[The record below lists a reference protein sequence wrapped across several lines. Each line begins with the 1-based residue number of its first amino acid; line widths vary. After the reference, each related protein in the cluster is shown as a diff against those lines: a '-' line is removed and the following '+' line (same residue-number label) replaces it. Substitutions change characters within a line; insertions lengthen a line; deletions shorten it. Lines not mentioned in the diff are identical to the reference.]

1 MGMLKRSIAF
11 ALLAIAG
18 HAYSADIQ
26 VTTTTDEDV
35 DNKVCSLREAIQ
47 FLKYRASSNAADV
60 EKYANGYNGCG
71 NKDASS
77 NIILQRDKEYTLNKS
92 IVITVPV
99 AISTAKND
107 STLVEEGAPNSHN
120 ATIKMVGTD
129 QLFRIDDGSV
139 EKASFSVLFVDVNLK
154 GAGSKSVIPQG
165 NGGLIYNHEQL
176 VIQNSRLM
184 DGYATNGGAIYNA
197 GNLSNTPKTAGSV
210 TIINSLMQ
218 NNKASQGGILYTD
231 MPLYYVTQSVVRDN
245 EVTAADGALF
255 HAATKFADE
264 STGGYLTSRIIG
276 LSNSTIFHN
285 KGSFIAN
292 VRDGMVINNIT
303 LIKNVGGLYFD
314 APQGKASVSNSILV
328 GNTTNCKVSATD
340 KTIVQ
345 SNLVTTECNRNASAE
360 LPNILYPASEKLIA
374 GNADEG
380 TCDVPPADGLL
391 CPYSTPS
398 NSFLGFFKPRVLD
411 KYTSLSQSLLINK
424 GRLYSDGTSVGLASC
439 EKQDQRG
446 KNRSGYDELCDL
458 GAIELIT
465 NRDDISTH
473 GQDIKYGEIAKFNI
487 ADVVS
492 DGELVSPQTCEK
504 MFGKRTDGQ
513 AWQSGCM
520 KIIQTSTPSKGTLS
534 IDAQGNLTYVPNGN
548 WHGADVFNLLV
559 VTTTTR
565 FNNAA
570 DVYLTIPVQIVQ
582 DPPSGIEDKSVSAGG
597 GGSVGGGLV
606 FGLFGLI
613 ALRRLKS

>member
-1 MGMLKRSIAF
+1 MLKRSIAF
-11 ALLAIAG
+11 ALLAAAG

-26 VTTTTDEDV
+26 VTSLIDEDK
-35 DNKVCSLREAIQ
+35 DDTLCTLREAVQ
-47 FLKYRASSNAADV
+47 FLNYRASSNAADV

-92 IVITVPV
+92 ITITVPV

-120 ATIKMVGTD
+120 ATIKMIGTD
-129 QLFRIDDGSV
+129 QLFRVDDSSV
-139 EKASFSVLFVDVNLK
+139 EKASFTVLFIDVNLK
-154 GAGSKSVIPQG
+154 GAGSKSVVPDG
-165 NGGLIYNHEQL
+165 DGGLIYNHEQL
-176 VIQNSRLM
+176 VIQNSRLI
-184 DGYATNGGAIYNA
+184 DGYATRGGAIYNA
-197 GNLSNTPKTAGSV
+197 GILSNTTKTAGSV
-210 TIINSLMQ
+210 MITNSLMQ
-218 NNKASQGGILYTD
+218 NNKASQGGVLYSD
-231 MPLYYVTQSVVRDN
+231 MPLYYIGRSVIRDN
-245 EVTAADGALF
+245 EVTAVDGALF
-255 HAATKFADE
+255 HAQTKFADE
-264 STGGYLTSRIIG
+264 STGGYLTSRAIG

-285 KGSFIAN
+285 KGSFVAN
-292 VRDGMVINNIT
+292 IRDGMVINNIT
-303 LIKNVGGLYFD
+303 LIKNMGGLYFD
-314 APQGKASVSNSILV
+314 APQGKASLSNSILV
-328 GNTTNCKVSATD
+328 GNTTNCKISATD

-360 LPNILYPASEKLIA
+360 LPNIIYTANEKLIA

-398 NSFLGFFKPRVLD
+398 DSFLGFFKPRILD

-446 KNRSGYDELCDL
+446 KNRSAYDELCDL
-458 GAIELIT
+458 GSIELSI

-487 ADVVS
+487 SDVVG

-504 MFGKRTDGQ
+504 MFGKRTDGKTWQ
-513 AWQSGCM
+513 AGCM
-520 KIIQTSTPSKGTLS
+520 KVVQTSTPSKGTLT
-534 IDAQGNLTYVPNGN
+534 IDNQGNLTYVPNGN

-570 DVYLTIPVQIVQ
+570 DVYLTVPVQIVQ
-582 DPPSGIEDKSVSAGG
+582 DPLSGIEDKSVSTGG

-606 FGLFGLI
+606 LGLFGLI

>member
-11 ALLAIAG
+11 ALLAAAG

-26 VTTTTDEDV
+26 VTTTIDEDV
-35 DNKVCSLREAIQ
+35 DNTVCSLREAVVLIN
-47 FLKYRASSNAADV
+47 KRNSSDSTVVASVKDGYR
-60 EKYANGYNGCG
+60 GCG
-71 NKDASS
+71 SKDVSS
-77 NIILQRDKEYTLNKS
+77 NIILQRDKEYALNKS
-92 IVITVPV
+92 IKISAALT
-99 AISTAKND
+99 ISTAKND

-120 ATIKMVGTD
+120 ATIKMIGTD
-129 QLFRIDDGSV
+129 QLFRIDDDSV
-139 EKASFSVLFVDVNLK
+139 EKASFTVSFIDVNLK
-154 GAGSKSVIPQG
+154 GAGSRSAVPQG

-184 DGYATNGGAIYNA
+184 DGYATSGGAIYNA
-197 GNLSNTPKTAGSV
+197 GNLSNTTKTAGSV
-210 TIINSLMQ
+210 MITNSLMQ
-218 NNKASQGGILYTD
+218 NNKASQGGVLYSD
-231 MPLYYVTQSVVRDN
+231 MPLYYISRSVVRDN
-245 EVTAADGALF
+245 EVTAVDGALF
-255 HAATKFADE
+255 HAQTKFSDE
-264 STGGYLTSRIIG
+264 STGGYLTSRVIG

-285 KGSFIAN
+285 KGSFIGI

-303 LIKNVGGLYFD
+303 MIKNTGGLFFD

-328 GNTTNCKVSATD
+328 GNTTNCQTSATD

-345 SNLVTTECNRNASAE
+345 SNLVTAECNRNASAT
-360 LPNILYPASEKLIA
+360 LPNIIYPASEKLIA

-398 NSFLGFFKPRVLD
+398 DSFLGFFKPRILD

-446 KNRSGYDELCDL
+446 KNRSAYDELCDL
-458 GAIELIT
+458 GSIELTI

-487 ADVVS
+487 VDVVG
-492 DGELVSPQTCEK
+492 DGELVSPKTCEK
-504 MFGKRTDGQ
+504 MFGKRTDGK
-513 AWQSGCM
+513 AWQPGCM
-520 KIIQTSTPSKGTLS
+520 KVVQTSTSSKGTLS
-534 IDAQGNLTYVPNGN
+534 IDTQGNLTYVPNGS

-565 FNNAA
+565 FNDAA
-570 DVYLTIPVQIVQ
+570 DVYLTVPVQIVQ
-582 DPPSGIEDKSVSAGG
+582 DPPSGIEDKSVSTG
-597 GGSVGGGLV
+597 GGSVGSGLIL
-606 FGLFGLI
+606 GLFGLI

>member
-11 ALLAIAG
+11 ALLAVAG

-26 VTTTTDEDV
+26 VTTTVDEDV
-35 DNKVCSLREAIQ
+35 DNKVCSLREAVELIN
-47 FLKYRASSNAADV
+47 KRNSSDSTVVASVKDGYR
-60 EKYANGYNGCG
+60 GCG
-71 NKDASS
+71 SKDTSS

-92 IVITVPV
+92 IKISAALT
-99 AISTAKND
+99 ISTAKND

-120 ATIKMVGTD
+120 ATIKMIGTD
-129 QLFRIDDGSV
+129 QLFRIDDDSV
-139 EKASFSVLFVDVNLK
+139 EKASFTVSFIDVNLK
-154 GAGSKSVIPQG
+154 GAGSKSAVPQG

-184 DGYATNGGAIYNA
+184 DGYATSGGAIYNA
-197 GNLSNTPKTAGSV
+197 GNLSNTTKTAGSV
-210 TIINSLMQ
+210 MITNSLMQ
-218 NNKASQGGILYTD
+218 NNKASQGGVLYSD
-231 MPLYYVTQSVVRDN
+231 MPLYYISRSVVRDN

-255 HAATKFADE
+255 HAQTKFADE
-264 STGGYLTSRIIG
+264 STGGYLTSRVIG

-285 KGSFIAN
+285 KGSFIGN

-303 LIKNVGGLYFD
+303 MIKNVGGLFFD

-328 GNTTNCKVSATD
+328 GNTTNCQTSATD

-345 SNLVTTECNRNASAE
+345 SNLVTAECNRNASAT
-360 LPNILYPASEKLIA
+360 LPNIIYPASEKLIA

-398 NSFLGFFKPRVLD
+398 DSFLGFFKPRILD

-446 KNRSGYDELCDL
+446 KNRSAYDELCDL
-458 GAIELIT
+458 GSIELII

-487 ADVVS
+487 ADVVG

-504 MFGKRTDGQ
+504 MFGKRTDGK
-513 AWQSGCM
+513 AWQPGCM
-520 KIIQTSTPSKGTLS
+520 KVVQTSTSSKGTLS
-534 IDAQGNLTYVPNGN
+534 IDTQGNLTYVPNGN

-565 FNNAA
+565 FNDAA
-570 DVYLTIPVQIVQ
+570 DVYLTVPVQIVQ
-582 DPPSGIEDKSVSAGG
+582 DPPSGIEDKSVSTG
-597 GGSVGGGLV
+597 GGSVGGGLIL
-606 FGLFGLI
+606 GLFGLI

>member
-1 MGMLKRSIAF
+1 MLKRSIAF
-11 ALLAIAG
+11 ALLAVAG
-18 HAYSADIQ
+18 QAYSADIQ
-26 VTTTTDEDV
+26 VTTTVDEDV
-35 DNKVCSLREAIQ
+35 DNKVCSLREAVELIN
-47 FLKYRASSNAADV
+47 KRNSSDSTVVASVKDGYR
-60 EKYANGYNGCG
+60 GCG
-71 NKDASS
+71 SKDASS

-92 IVITVPV
+92 IKISAALT
-99 AISTAKND
+99 ISTAKND

-120 ATIKMVGTD
+120 ATIKMIGTD
-129 QLFRIDDGSV
+129 QLFRIDDDSV
-139 EKASFSVLFVDVNLK
+139 EKASFTVSFIDVNLK
-154 GAGSKSVIPQG
+154 GAGSKSAVPQG

-184 DGYATNGGAIYNA
+184 DGYATSGGAIYNA
-197 GNLSNTPKTAGSV
+197 GNLSNTTKTAGSV
-210 TIINSLMQ
+210 MITNSLMQ
-218 NNKASQGGILYTD
+218 NNKASQGGVLYSD
-231 MPLYYVTQSVVRDN
+231 MPLYYISRSVVRDN

-255 HAATKFADE
+255 HAQTKFADE
-264 STGGYLTSRIIG
+264 STGGYLTSRVIG

-285 KGSFIAN
+285 KGSFIGN

-303 LIKNVGGLYFD
+303 MIKNVGGLFFD

-328 GNTTNCKVSATD
+328 GNTTNCQTSATD

-345 SNLVTTECNRNASAE
+345 SNLVTAECNRNASAT
-360 LPNILYPASEKLIA
+360 LPNIIYSASEKLIA

-398 NSFLGFFKPRVLD
+398 DSFLGFFKPRILD

-446 KNRSGYDELCDL
+446 KNRSAYDELCDL
-458 GAIELIT
+458 GSIELII

-487 ADVVS
+487 ADVVG

-504 MFGKRTDGQ
+504 MFGKRTDGK
-513 AWQSGCM
+513 AWQPGCM
-520 KIIQTSTPSKGTLS
+520 KVVQTSTSSKGTLS
-534 IDAQGNLTYVPNGN
+534 IDTQGNLTYVPNGN

-565 FNNAA
+565 FNDAA
-570 DVYLTIPVQIVQ
+570 DVYLTVAVQIVQ
-582 DPPSGIEDKSVSAGG
+582 DPPSGIEDKSVSTG
-597 GGSVGGGLV
+597 GGSVGGGLIL
-606 FGLFGLI
+606 GLFGLI

>member
-11 ALLAIAG
+11 ALLAAAG

-26 VTTTTDEDV
+26 VTTTIDEDV
-35 DNKVCSLREAIQ
+35 DNTVCSLREAVVLIN
-47 FLKYRASSNAADV
+47 KRNSSDSTVVASVKDGYR
-60 EKYANGYNGCG
+60 GCG
-71 NKDASS
+71 SKDVSS
-77 NIILQRDKEYTLNKS
+77 NIILQRDKEYALNKS
-92 IVITVPV
+92 IKISAALT
-99 AISTAKND
+99 ISTAKND

-120 ATIKMVGTD
+120 ATIKMIGTD
-129 QLFRIDDGSV
+129 QLFRIDDDSV
-139 EKASFSVLFVDVNLK
+139 EKASFTVSFIDINLK
-154 GAGSKSVIPQG
+154 GAGSKSAVPQG

-184 DGYATNGGAIYNA
+184 DGYATSGGAIYNA
-197 GNLSNTPKTAGSV
+197 GNLSNTTKTAGSV
-210 TIINSLMQ
+210 MITNSLMQ
-218 NNKASQGGILYTD
+218 NNKASQGGVLYSD
-231 MPLYYVTQSVVRDN
+231 MPLYYISRSVVRDN
-245 EVTAADGALF
+245 EVTAPDGALF
-255 HAATKFADE
+255 HAQTKFADE
-264 STGGYLTSRIIG
+264 STGGYLTSRVIG

-285 KGSFIAN
+285 KGSFIGI

-303 LIKNVGGLYFD
+303 MIKNAGGLFFD

-328 GNTTNCKVSATD
+328 GNTTNCQASATD

-345 SNLVTTECNRNASAE
+345 SNLVTAECNRNASAT
-360 LPNILYPASEKLIA
+360 LPNIIYPASEKLIA

-398 NSFLGFFKPRVLD
+398 DSFLGFFKPRILD

-446 KNRSGYDELCDL
+446 KNRSAYDELCDL
-458 GAIELIT
+458 GSIELTI

-487 ADVVS
+487 ADVVG
-492 DGELVSPQTCEK
+492 DGELVSPKTCEK
-504 MFGKRTDGQ
+504 MFGKRTDGK
-513 AWQSGCM
+513 AWQPGCM
-520 KIIQTSTPSKGTLS
+520 KVVQTSTPSKGTLS
-534 IDAQGNLTYVPNGN
+534 IDTQGNLTYVPNGN

-565 FNNAA
+565 FNDAA
-570 DVYLTIPVQIVQ
+570 DVYLTVPVQIVQ
-582 DPPSGIEDKSVSAGG
+582 DPPSGIEDKSVSTG
-597 GGSVGGGLV
+597 GGSVGGGLIL
-606 FGLFGLI
+606 GLFGLI

>member
-1 MGMLKRSIAF
+1 
-11 ALLAIAG
+11 
-18 HAYSADIQ
+18 
-26 VTTTTDEDV
+26 
-35 DNKVCSLREAIQ
+35 
-47 FLKYRASSNAADV
+47 
-60 EKYANGYNGCG
+60 
-71 NKDASS
+71 
-77 NIILQRDKEYTLNKS
+77 
-92 IVITVPV
+92 
-99 AISTAKND
+99 
-107 STLVEEGAPNSHN
+107 
-120 ATIKMVGTD
+120 
-129 QLFRIDDGSV
+129 
-139 EKASFSVLFVDVNLK
+139 
-154 GAGSKSVIPQG
+154 
-165 NGGLIYNHEQL
+165 
-176 VIQNSRLM
+176 
-184 DGYATNGGAIYNA
+184 
-197 GNLSNTPKTAGSV
+197 
-210 TIINSLMQ
+210 
-218 NNKASQGGILYTD
+218 
-231 MPLYYVTQSVVRDN
+231 MPLYYITRSVVRDN
-245 EVTAADGALF
+245 EVTAVDGALF
-255 HAATKFADE
+255 HAETKFADE

-285 KGSFIAN
+285 KGNFIAN

-303 LIKNVGGLYFD
+303 MIKNVGGLYFD

-328 GNTTNCKVSATD
+328 GNTTNCKVSTTD

-360 LPNILYPASEKLIA
+360 LPNIIYPASEKLIA
-374 GNADEG
+374 GNTDEG

-398 NSFLGFFKPRVLD
+398 DSFLGFFKPRVLD
-411 KYTSLSQSLLINK
+411 KYTNLSQSLLINK

-458 GAIELIT
+458 GAIELII

-487 ADVVS
+487 ADVVG

-520 KIIQTSTPSKGTLS
+520 KIVQTSTPSKGTLS

-565 FNNAA
+565 FNDAA
-570 DVYLTIPVQIVQ
+570 DVYLTVPVQIVQ
-582 DPPSGIEDKSVSAGG
+582 DPPSGIEDKSVSTGG

-606 FGLFGLI
+606 LGLFGLI

>member
-1 MGMLKRSIAF
+1 MLKRSIAF
-11 ALLAIAG
+11 ALLAAAG

-26 VTTTTDEDV
+26 VTTTIDEDV
-35 DNKVCSLREAIQ
+35 DNTVCSLREAVVLIN
-47 FLKYRASSNAADV
+47 KRNSSDSTVVASVKDGYR
-60 EKYANGYNGCG
+60 GCG
-71 NKDASS
+71 SKDVSS
-77 NIILQRDKEYTLNKS
+77 NIILQRDKEYALNKS
-92 IVITVPV
+92 IKISAALT
-99 AISTAKND
+99 ISTAKND

-120 ATIKMVGTD
+120 ATIKMIGTD
-129 QLFRIDDGSV
+129 QLFRIDDDSV
-139 EKASFSVLFVDVNLK
+139 EKASFTVSFIDINLK
-154 GAGSKSVIPQG
+154 GAGSKSAVPQG

-184 DGYATNGGAIYNA
+184 DGYATSGGAIYNA
-197 GNLSNTPKTAGSV
+197 GNLSNTTKTAGSV
-210 TIINSLMQ
+210 MITNSLMQ
-218 NNKASQGGILYTD
+218 NNKASQGGVLYSD
-231 MPLYYVTQSVVRDN
+231 MPLYYISRSVVRDN
-245 EVTAADGALF
+245 EVTAPDGALF
-255 HAATKFADE
+255 HAQTKFADE
-264 STGGYLTSRIIG
+264 STGGYLTSRVIG

-285 KGSFIAN
+285 KGSFIGI

-303 LIKNVGGLYFD
+303 MIKNAGGLFFD

-328 GNTTNCKVSATD
+328 GNTTNCQASATD

-345 SNLVTTECNRNASAE
+345 SNLVTAECNRNASAT
-360 LPNILYPASEKLIA
+360 LPNIIYPASEKLIA

-398 NSFLGFFKPRVLD
+398 DSFLGFFKPRILD

-446 KNRSGYDELCDL
+446 KNRSAYDELCDL
-458 GAIELIT
+458 GSIELTI

-487 ADVVS
+487 ADVVG
-492 DGELVSPQTCEK
+492 DGELVSPKTCEK
-504 MFGKRTDGQ
+504 MFGKRTDGK
-513 AWQSGCM
+513 AWQPGCM
-520 KIIQTSTPSKGTLS
+520 KVVQTSTPSKGTLS
-534 IDAQGNLTYVPNGN
+534 IDTQGNLTYVPNGN

-565 FNNAA
+565 FNDAA
-570 DVYLTIPVQIVQ
+570 DVYLTVPVQIVQ
-582 DPPSGIEDKSVSAGG
+582 DPPSGIEDKSVSTG
-597 GGSVGGGLV
+597 GGSVGGGLIL
-606 FGLFGLI
+606 GLFGLI

>member
-11 ALLAIAG
+11 ALLAAAG

-26 VTTTTDEDV
+26 VTTTIDEDV
-35 DNKVCSLREAIQ
+35 DNTVCSLREAVVLIN
-47 FLKYRASSNAADV
+47 KRNSSDSTVVASVKDGYR
-60 EKYANGYNGCG
+60 GCG
-71 NKDASS
+71 SKDVSS
-77 NIILQRDKEYTLNKS
+77 NIILQRDKEYALNKS
-92 IVITVPV
+92 VKISAALT
-99 AISTAKND
+99 ISTAKND

-120 ATIKMVGTD
+120 ATIKMIGTD
-129 QLFRIDDGSV
+129 QLFRIDDDSV
-139 EKASFSVLFVDVNLK
+139 EKASFTVSFIDINLK
-154 GAGSKSVIPQG
+154 GAGSKSAVPQG

-184 DGYATNGGAIYNA
+184 DGYATSGGAIYNA
-197 GNLSNTPKTAGSV
+197 GNLSNTTKTAGSV
-210 TIINSLMQ
+210 MITNSLMQ
-218 NNKASQGGILYTD
+218 NNKASQGGVLYSD
-231 MPLYYVTQSVVRDN
+231 MPLYYISRSVVRDN
-245 EVTAADGALF
+245 EVTAPDGALF
-255 HAATKFADE
+255 HAQTKFADE
-264 STGGYLTSRIIG
+264 STGGYLTSRVIG

-285 KGSFIAN
+285 KGSFIGI

-303 LIKNVGGLYFD
+303 MIKNAGGLFFD

-328 GNTTNCKVSATD
+328 GNTTNCQTSATD

-345 SNLVTTECNRNASAE
+345 SNLVTAECNRNASAT
-360 LPNILYPASEKLIA
+360 LPNIIYPASEKLIA

-398 NSFLGFFKPRVLD
+398 DSFLGFFKPRILD

-446 KNRSGYDELCDL
+446 KNRSAYDELCDL
-458 GAIELIT
+458 GSIELTI

-487 ADVVS
+487 ADVVG
-492 DGELVSPQTCEK
+492 DGELVSPKTCEK
-504 MFGKRTDGQ
+504 MFGKRTDGK
-513 AWQSGCM
+513 AWQPGCM
-520 KIIQTSTPSKGTLS
+520 KVVQTSTPSKGTLS
-534 IDAQGNLTYVPNGN
+534 IDTQGNLTYVPNGN

-565 FNNAA
+565 FNDAA
-570 DVYLTIPVQIVQ
+570 DVYLTVPVQIVQ
-582 DPPSGIEDKSVSAGG
+582 DPPSGIEDKSVSTG
-597 GGSVGGGLV
+597 GGSVGGGLIL
-606 FGLFGLI
+606 GLFGLI

>member
-1 MGMLKRSIAF
+1 MLKRSIAF
-11 ALLAIAG
+11 ALLAVAG

-26 VTTTTDEDV
+26 VTTTVDEDV
-35 DNKVCSLREAIQ
+35 DNKVCSLREAVELIN
-47 FLKYRASSNAADV
+47 KRNSSDSTVVASVKDGYR
-60 EKYANGYNGCG
+60 GCG
-71 NKDASS
+71 SKDTSS

-92 IVITVPV
+92 IKISAALT
-99 AISTAKND
+99 ISTAKND

-120 ATIKMVGTD
+120 ATIKMIGTD
-129 QLFRIDDGSV
+129 QLFRIDDDSV
-139 EKASFSVLFVDVNLK
+139 EKASFTVSFIDVNLK
-154 GAGSKSVIPQG
+154 GAGSKSAVPQG

-184 DGYATNGGAIYNA
+184 DGYATSGGAIYNA
-197 GNLSNTPKTAGSV
+197 GNLSNTTKTAGSV
-210 TIINSLMQ
+210 MITNSLMQ
-218 NNKASQGGILYTD
+218 NNKASQGGVLYSD
-231 MPLYYVTQSVVRDN
+231 MPLYYISRSVVRDN

-255 HAATKFADE
+255 HAQTKFADE
-264 STGGYLTSRIIG
+264 STGGYLTSRVIG

-285 KGSFIAN
+285 KGSFIGN

-303 LIKNVGGLYFD
+303 MIKNVGGLFFD

-328 GNTTNCKVSATD
+328 GNTTNCQTSATD

-345 SNLVTTECNRNASAE
+345 SNLVTAECNRNASAT
-360 LPNILYPASEKLIA
+360 LPNIIYPASEKLIA

-398 NSFLGFFKPRVLD
+398 DSFLGFFKPRILD

-446 KNRSGYDELCDL
+446 KNRSAYDELCDL
-458 GAIELIT
+458 GSIELII

-487 ADVVS
+487 ADVVG

-504 MFGKRTDGQ
+504 MFGKRTDGK
-513 AWQSGCM
+513 AWQPGCM
-520 KIIQTSTPSKGTLS
+520 KVVQTSTSSKGTLS
-534 IDAQGNLTYVPNGN
+534 IDTQGNLTYVPNGN

-565 FNNAA
+565 FNDAA
-570 DVYLTIPVQIVQ
+570 DVYLTVPVQIVQ
-582 DPPSGIEDKSVSAGG
+582 DPPSGIEDKSVSTG
-597 GGSVGGGLV
+597 GGSVGGGLIL
-606 FGLFGLI
+606 GLFGLI

>member
-11 ALLAIAG
+11 ALLAAAG

-26 VTTTTDEDV
+26 VTTTVDEDV
-35 DNKVCSLREAIQ
+35 DNTVCSLREAVELIN
-47 FLKYRASSNAADV
+47 KRNSSDSTVVASVKDGYR
-60 EKYANGYNGCG
+60 GCG
-71 NKDASS
+71 SKDASS
-77 NIILQRDKEYTLNKS
+77 NIILQRDKEYALNKS
-92 IVITVPV
+92 ITIPV
-99 AISTAKND
+99 ALTISTAKND

-120 ATIKMVGTD
+120 ATIKMIGKD
-129 QLFRIDDGSV
+129 QLFRIDDDSV
-139 EKASFSVLFVDVNLK
+139 EKASFTVSFIDVNLK
-154 GAGSKSVIPQG
+154 GAGSKSAVPQG

-184 DGYATNGGAIYNA
+184 DGYATSGGAIYNA
-197 GNLSNTPKTAGSV
+197 GNLSNTTKTAGSV
-210 TIINSLMQ
+210 MITNSLMQ
-218 NNKASQGGILYTD
+218 NNKASQGGVLYSD
-231 MPLYYVTQSVVRDN
+231 MPLYYISRSVVRDN

-255 HAATKFADE
+255 HAQTKFADE
-264 STGGYLTSRIIG
+264 STGGYLTSRVIG

-285 KGSFIAN
+285 KGSFIGN

-303 LIKNVGGLYFD
+303 MIKNAGGLFFD

-328 GNTTNCKVSATD
+328 GNTTNCQTSATD

-345 SNLVTTECNRNASAE
+345 SNLVTAECNRNASAT
-360 LPNILYPASEKLIA
+360 LPNIIYPASEKLIA

-398 NSFLGFFKPRVLD
+398 DSFLGFFKPRILD

-446 KNRSGYDELCDL
+446 KNRSAYDELCDL
-458 GAIELIT
+458 GSIELTI

-487 ADVVS
+487 ADVVG

-504 MFGKRTDGQ
+504 MFGKRTDGK
-513 AWQSGCM
+513 AWQPGCM
-520 KIIQTSTPSKGTLS
+520 KVVQTSTSSKGTLS
-534 IDAQGNLTYVPNGN
+534 IDTQGNLAYVPNGN

-565 FNNAA
+565 FNDAA
-570 DVYLTIPVQIVQ
+570 DVYLTVPVQIVQ
-582 DPPSGIEDKSVSAGG
+582 DPPSGIEDKSVSTG
-597 GGSVGGGLV
+597 GGSVGGGLIL
-606 FGLFGLI
+606 GLFGLI

>member
-11 ALLAIAG
+11 ALLAAAG

-26 VTTTTDEDV
+26 VTTTIDEDV
-35 DNKVCSLREAIQ
+35 DNTVCSLREAVVLIN
-47 FLKYRASSNAADV
+47 KRNSSDSTVVASVKDGYR
-60 EKYANGYNGCG
+60 GCG
-71 NKDASS
+71 SKDVSS
-77 NIILQRDKEYTLNKS
+77 NIILQRDKEYALNQS
-92 IVITVPV
+92 IKISAALT
-99 AISTAKND
+99 ISTAKND

-120 ATIKMVGTD
+120 ATIKMIGTD
-129 QLFRIDDGSV
+129 QLFRIDDDSV
-139 EKASFSVLFVDVNLK
+139 EKASFTVSFIDINLK
-154 GAGSKSVIPQG
+154 GAGSKSAVPQG

-184 DGYATNGGAIYNA
+184 DGYATSGGAIYNA
-197 GNLSNTPKTAGSV
+197 GNLSNTTKTAGSV
-210 TIINSLMQ
+210 MITNSLMQ
-218 NNKASQGGILYTD
+218 NNKASQGGVLYSD
-231 MPLYYVTQSVVRDN
+231 MPLYYISRSVVRDN

-255 HAATKFADE
+255 HAQTKFADE
-264 STGGYLTSRIIG
+264 STGGYLTSRVIG

-285 KGSFIAN
+285 KGSFIGI

-303 LIKNVGGLYFD
+303 MIKNAGGLFFD

-328 GNTTNCKVSATD
+328 GNTTNCQTSATD

-345 SNLVTTECNRNASAE
+345 SNLVTAECNRNASAT
-360 LPNILYPASEKLIA
+360 LPNIIYPASEKLIA

-398 NSFLGFFKPRVLD
+398 DSFLGFFKPRILD
-411 KYTSLSQSLLINK
+411 KYTNLSQSLLINK

-446 KNRSGYDELCDL
+446 KNRSAYDELCDL
-458 GAIELIT
+458 GSIELTI

-487 ADVVS
+487 ADVVG
-492 DGELVSPQTCEK
+492 DGELVSPKTCEK
-504 MFGKRTDGQ
+504 MFGKRTDGK
-513 AWQSGCM
+513 AWQPGCM
-520 KIIQTSTPSKGTLS
+520 KVVQTSTPSKGTLS
-534 IDAQGNLTYVPNGN
+534 IDTQGNLTYVPNGN

-565 FNNAA
+565 FNDAA
-570 DVYLTIPVQIVQ
+570 DVYLTVPVQIVQ
-582 DPPSGIEDKSVSAGG
+582 DPPSGIEDKSVSTG
-597 GGSVGGGLV
+597 GGSVGGGLIL
-606 FGLFGLI
+606 GLFGLI

>member
-1 MGMLKRSIAF
+1 MLKRSIAF
-11 ALLAIAG
+11 ALLAAAG

-26 VTTTTDEDV
+26 VTTTIDEDV
-35 DNKVCSLREAIQ
+35 DNTVCSLREAVVLIN
-47 FLKYRASSNAADV
+47 KRNSSDSTVVASVKDGYR
-60 EKYANGYNGCG
+60 GCG
-71 NKDASS
+71 SKDVSS
-77 NIILQRDKEYTLNKS
+77 NIILQRDKEYALNKS
-92 IVITVPV
+92 IKISAALT
-99 AISTAKND
+99 ISTAKND

-120 ATIKMVGTD
+120 ATIKMIGTD
-129 QLFRIDDGSV
+129 QLFRIDDDSV
-139 EKASFSVLFVDVNLK
+139 EKASFTVSFIDINLK
-154 GAGSKSVIPQG
+154 GAGSKSAVPQG

-184 DGYATNGGAIYNA
+184 DGYATSGGAIYNA
-197 GNLSNTPKTAGSV
+197 GNLSNTTKTAGSV
-210 TIINSLMQ
+210 MITNSLMQ
-218 NNKASQGGILYTD
+218 NNKASQGGVLYSD
-231 MPLYYVTQSVVRDN
+231 MPLYYISRSVVRDN
-245 EVTAADGALF
+245 EVTAPDGALF
-255 HAATKFADE
+255 HAQTKFADE
-264 STGGYLTSRIIG
+264 STGGYLTSRVIG

-285 KGSFIAN
+285 KGSFIGI

-303 LIKNVGGLYFD
+303 MIKNAGGLFFD

-328 GNTTNCKVSATD
+328 GNTTNCQTSATD

-345 SNLVTTECNRNASAE
+345 SNLVTAECNRNASAT
-360 LPNILYPASEKLIA
+360 LPNIIYPASEKLIA

-398 NSFLGFFKPRVLD
+398 DSFLGFFKPRILD
-411 KYTSLSQSLLINK
+411 KYTNLSQSLLINK

-446 KNRSGYDELCDL
+446 KNRSAYDELCDL
-458 GAIELIT
+458 GSIELTI

-487 ADVVS
+487 ADVVG
-492 DGELVSPQTCEK
+492 DGELVSPKTCEK
-504 MFGKRTDGQ
+504 MFGKRTDGK
-513 AWQSGCM
+513 AWQPGCM
-520 KIIQTSTPSKGTLS
+520 KVVQTSTPSKGTLS
-534 IDAQGNLTYVPNGN
+534 IDTQGNLTYVPNGN

-565 FNNAA
+565 FNDAA
-570 DVYLTIPVQIVQ
+570 DVYLTVPVQIVQ
-582 DPPSGIEDKSVSAGG
+582 DPPSGIEDKSVSTG
-597 GGSVGGGLV
+597 GGSVGGGLIL
-606 FGLFGLI
+606 GLFGLI

>member
-1 MGMLKRSIAF
+1 MLKRSIAF
-11 ALLAIAG
+11 ALLAVAG

-26 VTTTTDEDV
+26 VTTTVDEDV
-35 DNKVCSLREAIQ
+35 DNKVCSLREAVELIN
-47 FLKYRASSNAADV
+47 KRNSSDSTVVASVKDGYR
-60 EKYANGYNGCG
+60 GCG
-71 NKDASS
+71 SKDTSS

-92 IVITVPV
+92 IKISAALT
-99 AISTAKND
+99 ISTAKND

-120 ATIKMVGTD
+120 ATIKMIGTD
-129 QLFRIDDGSV
+129 QLFRIDDDSV
-139 EKASFSVLFVDVNLK
+139 EKASFTVSFIDINLK
-154 GAGSKSVIPQG
+154 GAGSKSAVPQG

-184 DGYATNGGAIYNA
+184 DGYATSGGAIYNA
-197 GNLSNTPKTAGSV
+197 GNLSNTTKTAGSV
-210 TIINSLMQ
+210 MITNSLMQ
-218 NNKASQGGILYTD
+218 NNKASQGGVLYSD
-231 MPLYYVTQSVVRDN
+231 MPLYYISRSVVRDN

-255 HAATKFADE
+255 HAQTKFADE
-264 STGGYLTSRIIG
+264 STGGYLTSRVIG

-285 KGSFIAN
+285 KGSFIGI

-303 LIKNVGGLYFD
+303 MIKNAGGLFFD

-328 GNTTNCKVSATD
+328 GNTTNCQTSATD

-345 SNLVTTECNRNASAE
+345 SNLVTAECNRNASAT
-360 LPNILYPASEKLIA
+360 LPNIIYPASEKLIA

-398 NSFLGFFKPRVLD
+398 DSFLGFFKPRILD

-446 KNRSGYDELCDL
+446 KNRSAYDELCDL
-458 GAIELIT
+458 GSIELII

-487 ADVVS
+487 ADVVG

-504 MFGKRTDGQ
+504 MFGKRTDGK
-513 AWQSGCM
+513 AWQPGCM
-520 KIIQTSTPSKGTLS
+520 KVVQTSTSSKGTLS
-534 IDAQGNLTYVPNGN
+534 IDTQGNLTYVPNGN

-565 FNNAA
+565 FNDAA
-570 DVYLTIPVQIVQ
+570 DVYLTVPVQIVQ
-582 DPPSGIEDKSVSAGG
+582 DPPSGIEDKSVSTG
-597 GGSVGGGLV
+597 GGSVGGGLIL
-606 FGLFGLI
+606 GLFGLI

>member
-11 ALLAIAG
+11 ALLAAAG

-26 VTTTTDEDV
+26 VTSLIDEDK
-35 DNKVCSLREAIQ
+35 DDTLCTLREAVQ
-47 FLKYRASSNAADV
+47 FLNYRASSNAADV
-60 EKYANGYNGCG
+60 EKYATGYHGCG

-77 NIILQRDKEYTLNKS
+77 NIILQRDKEYALNKS
-92 IVITVPV
+92 ITIS
-99 AISTAKND
+99 AALSISTAKND
-107 STLVEEGAPNSHN
+107 STLVEEGQPNSHN

-139 EKASFSVLFVDVNLK
+139 EKASFTVLFTDVNLK
-154 GAGSKSVIPQG
+154 GAGLKTLAPNG
-165 NGGLIYNHEQL
+165 DGGLIYNHEQL
-176 VIQNSRLM
+176 IIQNSRLM
-184 DGYATNGGAIYNA
+184 DGYATRGGAIYNA
-197 GNLSNTPKTAGSV
+197 GILSNTIKTAGSV
-210 TIINSLMQ
+210 TITNSLMQ
-218 NNKASQGGILYTD
+218 NNKASQGGVLYSD
-231 MPLYYVTQSVVRDN
+231 MPLYYITRSVVRDN
-245 EVTAADGALF
+245 DVTSAESGLF
-255 HAATKFADE
+255 HAQTKFADE
-264 STGGYLTSRIIG
+264 STGGYLNSRIIG

-303 LIKNVGGLYFD
+303 MIKNAGGLFFD

-328 GNTTNCKVSATD
+328 GNTTNCQTSATD

-345 SNLVTTECNRNASAE
+345 SNLVTTECNRNASTT
-360 LPNILYPASEKLIA
+360 LPNIIYPSSEKLIA

-398 NSFLGFFKPRVLD
+398 DSFLGFFKPRILD

-446 KNRSGYDELCDL
+446 KNRSAYDELCDL
-458 GAIELIT
+458 GSIELTI

-473 GQDIKYGEIAKFNI
+473 GQDIKYGEIAKFNV

-504 MFGKRTDGQ
+504 MFGKRTDGK

-520 KIIQTSTPSKGTLS
+520 KVVQTSTPSKGTLS
-534 IDAQGNLTYVPNGN
+534 IDTQGNLTYVPNGN

-570 DVYLTIPVQIVQ
+570 DVYLTVPVQIVQ
-582 DPPSGIEDKSVSAGG
+582 DPPSGIEDKTVSTGG
-597 GGSVGGGLV
+597 GGSVGGGLIL
-606 FGLFGLI
+606 GLFGLI

>member
-1 MGMLKRSIAF
+1 MLKRSIAF
-11 ALLAIAG
+11 ALLAAAG

-26 VTTTTDEDV
+26 VTTTIDEDV
-35 DNKVCSLREAIQ
+35 DNTVCSLREAVVLIN
-47 FLKYRASSNAADV
+47 KRNSSDSTVVASVKDGYR
-60 EKYANGYNGCG
+60 GCG
-71 NKDASS
+71 SKDVSS
-77 NIILQRDKEYTLNKS
+77 NIILQRDKEYALNQS
-92 IVITVPV
+92 IKISAALT
-99 AISTAKND
+99 ISTAKND

-120 ATIKMVGTD
+120 ATIKMIGTD
-129 QLFRIDDGSV
+129 QLFRIDDDSV
-139 EKASFSVLFVDVNLK
+139 EKASFTVSFIDINLK
-154 GAGSKSVIPQG
+154 GAGSKSAVPQG

-184 DGYATNGGAIYNA
+184 DGYATSGGAIYNA
-197 GNLSNTPKTAGSV
+197 GNLSNTTKTAGSV
-210 TIINSLMQ
+210 MITNSLMQ
-218 NNKASQGGILYTD
+218 NNKASQGGVLYSD
-231 MPLYYVTQSVVRDN
+231 MPLYYISRSVVRDN

-255 HAATKFADE
+255 HAQTKFADE
-264 STGGYLTSRIIG
+264 STGGYLTSRVIG

-285 KGSFIAN
+285 KGSFIGI

-303 LIKNVGGLYFD
+303 MIKNAGGLFFD

-328 GNTTNCKVSATD
+328 GNTTNCQTSATD

-345 SNLVTTECNRNASAE
+345 SNLVTAECNRNASAT
-360 LPNILYPASEKLIA
+360 LPNIIYPASEKLIA

-398 NSFLGFFKPRVLD
+398 DSFLGFFKPRILD
-411 KYTSLSQSLLINK
+411 KYTNLSQSLLINK

-446 KNRSGYDELCDL
+446 KNRSAYDELCDL
-458 GAIELIT
+458 GSIELTI

-487 ADVVS
+487 ADVVG
-492 DGELVSPQTCEK
+492 DGELVSPKTCEK
-504 MFGKRTDGQ
+504 MFGKRTDGK
-513 AWQSGCM
+513 AWQPGCM
-520 KIIQTSTPSKGTLS
+520 KVVQTSTPSKGTLS
-534 IDAQGNLTYVPNGN
+534 IDTQGNLTYVPNGN

-565 FNNAA
+565 FNDAA
-570 DVYLTIPVQIVQ
+570 DVYLTVPVQIVQ
-582 DPPSGIEDKSVSAGG
+582 DPPSGIEDKSVSTG
-597 GGSVGGGLV
+597 GGSVGGGLIL
-606 FGLFGLI
+606 GLFGLI

>member
-1 MGMLKRSIAF
+1 MLKRSIAF
-11 ALLAIAG
+11 ALLAAAG

-26 VTTTTDEDV
+26 VTTTIDEDV
-35 DNKVCSLREAIQ
+35 DNTVCSLREAVVLIN
-47 FLKYRASSNAADV
+47 KRNSSDSTVVASVKDGYR
-60 EKYANGYNGCG
+60 GCG
-71 NKDASS
+71 SKDVSS
-77 NIILQRDKEYTLNKS
+77 NIILQRDKEYALNQS
-92 IVITVPV
+92 IKISAALT
-99 AISTAKND
+99 ISTAKND

-120 ATIKMVGTD
+120 ATIKMIGTD
-129 QLFRIDDGSV
+129 QLFRIDDDSV
-139 EKASFSVLFVDVNLK
+139 EKASFTVSFIDINLK
-154 GAGSKSVIPQG
+154 GAGSKSAVPQG

-184 DGYATNGGAIYNA
+184 DGYATSGGAIYNA
-197 GNLSNTPKTAGSV
+197 GNLSNTTKTAGSV
-210 TIINSLMQ
+210 MITNSLMQ
-218 NNKASQGGILYTD
+218 NNKASQGGVLYSD
-231 MPLYYVTQSVVRDN
+231 MPLYYISRSVVRDN
-245 EVTAADGALF
+245 EVTAPDGALF
-255 HAATKFADE
+255 HAQTKFADE
-264 STGGYLTSRIIG
+264 STGGYLTSRVIG

-285 KGSFIAN
+285 KGSFIGI

-303 LIKNVGGLYFD
+303 MIKNAGGLFFD

-328 GNTTNCKVSATD
+328 GNTTNCQTSATD

-345 SNLVTTECNRNASAE
+345 SNLVTAECNRNASAT
-360 LPNILYPASEKLIA
+360 LPNIIYPASEKLIA

-398 NSFLGFFKPRVLD
+398 DSFLGFFKPRILD

-446 KNRSGYDELCDL
+446 KNRSAYDELCDL
-458 GAIELIT
+458 GSIELTI

-473 GQDIKYGEIAKFNI
+473 GQDIKYGEIAKFNV
-487 ADVVS
+487 ADVVG
-492 DGELVSPQTCEK
+492 DGELVSPKTCEK
-504 MFGKRTDGQ
+504 MFGKRTDGK
-513 AWQSGCM
+513 AWQLGCM
-520 KIIQTSTPSKGTLS
+520 KVVQTSTPSKGTLS
-534 IDAQGNLTYVPNGN
+534 IDTQGNLTYVPNGN

-565 FNNAA
+565 FNDAA
-570 DVYLTIPVQIVQ
+570 DVYLTVPVQIVQ
-582 DPPSGIEDKSVSAGG
+582 DPPSGIEDKSVSTG
-597 GGSVGGGLV
+597 GGSVGGGLIL
-606 FGLFGLI
+606 GLFGLI